1 MKQSVLKGEEIF
13 NELSEGL
20 RAAQKKI
27 IIVTA
32 WFTDQ
37 ELLDILTLKQKDGVP
52 ISIVISDN
60 KQNEK
65 LNFQEIVAL
74 GATLHKVQIKGFGMM
89 HQKYCVIDEKIAFHG
104 SYNWT
109 VNARKN
115 NSESVIKTDHK
126 ETIQDLV
133 SDFEKINMEKEAIK
147 IEEDISEDKKDNFLS
162 RFFRGYKKEGANG
175 VDINAAVSKTGELD
189 ASIDEVFKSIISA
202 EIKKTNRE
210 EVKGMAYSQAK
221 EVSGDAQVITKS
233 MDSLY
238 HLFVSDKKGNNEN
251 IEKLFK
257 KIEDKVS
264 EFTQNINT
272 EKDEK
277 LNSSVVENNSEEK
290 NIEFQKTAI
299 NGRKSNKQVEKKHI
313 IESTIV
319 QKETQITSLK
329 EKITA
334 LDIEFVKPMF
344 KHHEFWPQL
353 IFFIGLAIAMVLFY
367 SSSAYIMLYSF
378 DDALASAKLG
388 IIPNAQV
395 YDADA
400 LSRAMEKGGS
410 AMLYIVIFV
419 FIPFAIAYVAHNFN
433 KQNDAKGIKK
443 IISYLVVFAIDIFIA
458 LKVSATITEIN
469 FLTKGIEI
477 ERSIGTILNDINFWL
492 VFFLGAIPFL
502 FLAELMNMLVNF
514 FAERSAQSGIEKM
527 LVEKKAVKNKMETL
541 NLEIIAAVNTSN
553 GIGLEINNIE
563 SEVSRLEQAL
573 IFLPKELNLK
583 VSHIKQEANNKIAIV
598 RKKADVYKNDI
609 ENDNIQISISSL
621 KDRVSAFIEGWNEW
635 LHDEFAVEK
644 AIGKSQMAMKAS
656 DHWLEDNM
664 KKIESE

>member
-13 NELSEGL
+13 NELSQSL
-20 RAAQKKI
+20 KSAQKKI

-32 WFTDQ
+32 WFTDP
-37 ELLDILTLKQKDGVP
+37 ELLDILFLKQKEGVSV
-52 ISIVISDN
+52 SIVISDN

-65 LNFQEIVAL
+65 LNFKDIIAL
-74 GATLHKVQIKGFGMM
+74 GATLNKVKVEGFGMM
-89 HQKYCVIDEKIAFHG
+89 HQKYCVVDETTAFHG

-115 NSESVIKTDHK
+115 NSESVIKTDHR
-126 ETIQDLV
+126 ETIQNLV
-133 SDFEKINMEKEAIK
+133 NDFEKLNMEKEEVK
-147 IEEDISEDKKDNFLS
+147 KEENILENKKESFLS
-162 RFFRGYKKEGANG
+162 RLFGGRKKEGNLDTNL
-175 VDINAAVSKTGELD
+175 DISKTPAQD
-189 ASIDEVFKSIISA
+189 SSIDEVFKSIISA

-238 HLFVSDKKGNNEN
+238 HLFVSDKKENNEN
-251 IEKLFK
+251 KEKLFN

-272 EKDEK
+272 KKDEK
-277 LNSSVVENNSEEK
+277 LNSSEVEINSEEK
-290 NIEFQKTAI
+290 NIEFQKTEI
-299 NGRKSNKQVEKKHI
+299 TGRKSNKQVEKKNI
-313 IESTIV
+313 IETTIV
-319 QKETQITSLK
+319 NKENKILSLK
-329 EKITA
+329 DRITA

-353 IFFIGLAIAMVLFY
+353 IFFTGLAIAMILFY

-378 DDALASAKLG
+378 DDALNSSKSG
-388 IIPNAQV
+388 IILNAQV

-400 LSRAMEKGGS
+400 LSKAMAKGGS
-410 AMLYIVIFV
+410 AMLYILVFV
-419 FIPFAIAYVAHNFN
+419 FIPFAVAYVAHNFN
-433 KQNDAKGIKK
+433 KENDKRGLKK
-443 IISYLVVFAIDIFIA
+443 IFSYLVVVGIDVFIA
-458 LKVSATITEIN
+458 LKVSATIAEVK
-469 FLTKGIEI
+469 FLTGIEI
-477 ERSIGTILNDINFWL
+477 ERSIETILLDINFWL

-502 FLAELMNMLVNF
+502 FLAELMNKIINF
-514 FAERSAQSGIEKM
+514 FAERSAQSGREKM
-527 LVEKKAVKNKMETL
+527 LVEKKAAKNKIEKL
-541 NLEIIAAVNTSN
+541 NLEIINSLEKSN
-553 GIGLEINNIE
+553 AIELEINSIE
-563 SEVSRLEQAL
+563 SEVSKLEQAL

-583 VSHIKQEANNKIAIV
+583 ISQINQEANNRIATV

-635 LHDEFAVEK
+635 LHDEYAIEK
-644 AIGKSQMAMKAS
+644 AIGKSQEAMKAS
-656 DHWLEDNM
+656 DEWLDDNM
-664 KKIESE
+664 KKVETE